1 MKVFVLPLHSVLLSA
16 LLSALLL
23 GGPSLFAPQAAM
35 AQAPAP
41 APPEALSWEAAEV
54 QVPFHRFVLSNGLR
68 LIVHEDRKTP
78 IVAVNVWYHV
88 GSKDERPGRTGFAHL
103 FEHLMFNGSEHF
115 DDDFFVPLER
125 VGATDLNGTTNT
137 DRTNYFQNVPTPAL
151 DMVLWL
157 ESDRMGHLLGAIT
170 QEKLDEQRGVVQNEK
185 RQGEDQ
191 PYGQVFGFIQENTF
205 PEGHPYRWP
214 VIGYM
219 EDLEAATL
227 DDVHEWFREFYGAA
241 NAVIVV
247 AGDIDPE
254 TAREKVE
261 HYFGH
266 IPPGPPLTRQQTWV
280 PRLEGERRA
289 RMENRVPQAR
299 LYRVWNIPQWGSAE
313 GHHLEMVANLLT
325 QGRASRL
332 QRRLVQEEEVATDIV
347 GFTNLREIAGQM
359 ILWATA
365 RPGQDLT
372 EVERLLDEELARFLE
387 EGPSERELER
397 VKTQMRASF
406 LRGIERIGGF
416 DGKSDVLAENE
427 VYGGDPGRY
436 REPLARIESATPE
449 DLLAVAREW
458 LGDGSFVLEVHPY
471 PEYSVAEARADRS
484 TLPMPTTHPEVS
496 FPRFERTTLSNGLEV
511 VLTQRSAV
519 PLVSL
524 SLLVDAGYAADQ
536 SARPGTASLT
546 ATMLS
551 QGTRNRTSLE
561 IAEEISMLGM
571 TLGSGANV
579 DASTVSAT
587 LLKENL
593 EPSLELFSDVVLN
606 PTFPDADFQ
615 REQRQRLAQ
624 IQREKV
630 TPVQMGLRVLPALLY
645 GEDHAYGTPLTG
657 SGTESSVSALTRGEL
672 ARFHETWYRPNN
684 ATLVVVG
691 DISLQ
696 ELTPQLERLF
706 SGWAAGEVPD
716 KNLGT
721 VDLPAEPVVYVM
733 DRPGSNQ
740 SVIFAGHPVPPKA
753 HPDDLALGSLENIL
767 GGAFTS
773 RINMNL
779 REDKGWS
786 YGAFTILWAT
796 EGQRPF
802 FAFAPVQADRT
813 VESMAELMR
822 ELKEAQDD
830 RPPSQEEFD
839 KARDLQVL
847 TLPGLWETN
856 GAVLGS
862 LTEMIRFGL
871 AEDHFDTLDD
881 RLRELSVGDLARVA
895 REHLHPERMVWV
907 VVGDRT
913 QFEDGIRELGFG
925 DIRFIDPDGRV
936 VDR

>member
-1 MKVFVLPLHSVLLSA
+1 MKALVLSA
-16 LLSALLL
+16 LASFLLMH
-23 GGPSLFAPQAAM
+23 PSPTLAQSPAGAA
-35 AQAPAP
+35 APAAGAP
-41 APPEALSWEAAEV
+41 AEADTQAEADALI
-54 QVPFHRFVLSNGLR
+54 PFHRFVLSNGLR
-68 LIVHEDRKTP
+68 LIVHEDRKAP

-103 FEHLMFNGSEHF
+103 FEHLMFNGSENF

-157 ESDRMGHLLGAIT
+157 EADRMGHLLGAVT

-191 PYGQVFGFIQENTF
+191 PYGRVFTYIQENTF

-227 DDVHEWFREFYGAA
+227 DDVHEWFEEFYGAA

-254 TAREKVE
+254 TARQKVE
-261 HYFGH
+261 HHFGH
-266 IPPGPPLTRQQTWV
+266 IPPGPPLTRQRAWI
-280 PRLEGERRA
+280 PRLEGEHRA
-289 RMENRVPQAR
+289 RMEDRVPQAR
-299 LYRVWNIPQWGSAE
+299 VYRVWNVPQWGTEEA
-313 GHHLEMVANLLT
+313 HHLEMVTNLLT

-332 QRRLVQEEEVATDIV
+332 QRRLVQEEQVATDVV
-347 GFTNLREIAGQM
+347 GFTPLREIAGQV

-365 RPGQDLT
+365 RPGEGLD
-372 EVERLLDEELARFLE
+372 EVERLMNEELARFLE
-387 EGPSERELER
+387 EGPTERELQR

-416 DGKSDVLAENE
+416 GGKSDILAENE
-427 VYGGDPGRY
+427 VYGGNPGRY
-436 REPLARIESATPE
+436 RDRLARIESATAE
-449 DLLAVAREW
+449 DLLRVAREW

-471 PEYSVAEARADRS
+471 PEHRVAEAVADRS
-484 TLPMPTTHPEVS
+484 TLPMPETQPDVS
-496 FPRFERTTLSNGLEV
+496 FPDFRRTTLSNGLEV
-511 VLTQRSAV
+511 VLAQRDAV
-519 PLVSL
+519 PLVNL
-524 SLLVDAGYAADQ
+524 SLVVDAGYASD
-536 SARPGTASLT
+536 SHARPGTASLT
-546 ATMLS
+546 ASMLTH
-551 QGTRNRTSLE
+551 GTRSRSSLE
-561 IAEEISMLGM
+561 IAEEIAMLGM

-579 DASTVSAT
+579 DASSVSASI
-587 LLKENL
+587 LKENL
-593 EPSLELFSDVVLN
+593 DPSLELFADVALN
-606 PTFPDADFQ
+606 PTFPEADFQ

-657 SGTESSVSALTRGEL
+657 SGTEESVMALNRAEL

-691 DISLQ
+691 DVSLE
-696 ELTPQLERLF
+696 ELTPRLERLF
-706 SGWAAGEVPD
+706 SGWAPAEVPE
-716 KNLGT
+716 KNLAAVG
-721 VDLPAEPVVYVM
+721 LPQAPVVYLM
-733 DRPGSNQ
+733 DRPGSTQ
-740 SVIFAGHPVPPKA
+740 SVIFAGHPVIPKA
-753 HPDDLALGSLENIL
+753 HPDDLALGSLDNIL
-767 GGAFTS
+767 GAAFTS

-786 YGAFTILWAT
+786 YGAFTILWDAV
-796 EGQRPF
+796 GQRPF

-813 VESMAELMR
+813 VESMAELLR
-822 ELKEAQDD
+822 EMEAVRDGA
-830 RPPSQEEFD
+830 PPSQEELE

-847 TLPGLWETN
+847 TLPGQWETN

-862 LTEMIRFGL
+862 LAEMIRYGL
-871 AEDHFDTLDD
+871 PEDHFDTLDE
-881 RLRELSVGDLARVA
+881 RLRELTTAELARAA
-895 REHLHPERMVWV
+895 REHLHPDRMVWV
-907 VVGDRT
+907 VVGDRS
-913 QFEDGIRELGFG
+913 QFEEALLELGLG
-925 DIRFIDPDGRV
+925 EIRFIDADGRV
-936 VDR
+936 VDRE